1 MRLRQTKVR
10 ASRRRFLTAAGAA
23 AGLGV
28 PAIAKAQGSITLRL
42 QSTWPEKDILHEYAL
57 DFAAKVNNMTGGDL
71 RIEVLPSGALVAAA
85 ALLDAVSKGSLDGG
99 HGVVSNH
106 YAKHSALSLWGAS
119 PAFGMDANTLL
130 AWHRYGGGKELL
142 AKLYGTI
149 GANVVSFLYGPMPT
163 QPLGWF
169 KKRILTPDDFKGL
182 KFRAVGLS
190 IQVFTGL
197 GAVVEALPAREIAA
211 AMQHSLIDGA
221 EFNNPT
227 SDRALGLAEVSKVYM
242 QQSYHQP
249 SEQFEILFNKL
260 KFDALPQKLKAIIE
274 NAVEA
279 ASADLSWKAIDRYSK
294 DYLELHTKDRVR
306 TYKTPEAVLQRQLE
320 AYDAA
325 ASKLRSD
332 PRFREIEES
341 QRRFAERAVRWY
353 LDTQVSP
360 GLAYAHYF
368 GKKPPA
374 RRPAKK

>member
-1 MRLRQTKVR
+1 MRIRQAKAR
-10 ASRRRFLTAAGAA
+10 ASRRRFLAGAGAA
-23 AGLGV
+23 AGLGL
-28 PAIAKAQGSITLRL
+28 PAIIKAQGSITMRL

-57 DFAAKVNNMTGGDL
+57 DFARKVNNMTGGDL
-71 RIEVLPSGALVAAA
+71 RIEVLPSGAVVAAA

-99 HGVVSNH
+99 HGVLNHH

-119 PAFGMDANTLL
+119 PAFGMDANTVL
-130 AWHRYGGGKELL
+130 AWHRYGGGRELL
-142 AKLYGTI
+142 AKLYGAI

-169 KKRILTPDDFKGL
+169 KKRILKPDDFKGL
-182 KFRAVGLS
+182 KFGTAGMS
-190 IQVFTGL
+190 IQAFAGL
-197 GAVVEALPAREIAA
+197 GAVVEALPAREIAS
-211 AMQHSLIDGA
+211 AMQRSQLGGA

-227 SDRALGLAEVSKVYM
+227 SDRALGFPEVSKVYM

-249 SEQFEILFNKL
+249 SEQFEILLNKP
-260 KFDALPQKLKAIIE
+260 KFDALPQKLRAILE

-306 TYKTPEAVLQRQLE
+306 TYKTPESVLQRQLD

-325 ASKLRSD
+325 ADKLRSD
-332 PRFREIEES
+332 PLFREIEES

-368 GKKPPA
+368 GKERPA